1 MCLLGLS
8 SRPSLSVCGHPSSV
22 PKVVLVP
29 EQWWMTDAMVMD
41 LTGGKRLNI
50 SGKEGQEREYNYEN
64 LSAGNALGKNIILQL
79 KMDSRETFQFRNSQ
93 PFQKGFHKVC

>member
-1 MCLLGLS
+1 
-8 SRPSLSVCGHPSSV
+8 
-22 PKVVLVP
+22 
-29 EQWWMTDAMVMD
+29 MTDAMVMD

-79 KMDSRETFQFRNSQ
+79 KMDSRETFQFRNS
-93 PFQKGFHKVC
+93 

>member
-1 MCLLGLS
+1 MSPRTEQPAESLG
-8 SRPSLSVCGHPSSV
+8 VWPSSV

-79 KMDSRETFQFRNSQ
+79 KMDSRETFQFRNS
-93 PFQKGFHKVC
+93 

>member
-1 MCLLGLS
+1 
-8 SRPSLSVCGHPSSV
+8 
-22 PKVVLVP
+22 
-29 EQWWMTDAMVMD
+29 MVMD

-93 PFQKGFHKVC
+93 PFQIGFHKVC